1 MFFQLVTTYIYR
13 NWEVLFPRLG
23 LNAQTALSIATHV
36 TADRKYEN
44 LQYLIQRHKKR
55 TPVPSGSQKKK
66 SFSLRNSQYLGYIFF
81 DHCLSNRS
89 QYCDHFANGVVQSAC
104 ARGYQEFSYIGLSD
118 MDSSISSNFW
128 TWEDRI
134 LYGTMYTL
142 KPNGLIRMHYPSQC
156 LLVISNRLDDSTPTL
171 IASCRTFGL
180 TGKYLGPPQTH
191 PRTLPIDR
199 SLSNTQRVP

>member
-13 NWEVLFPRLG
+13 NWEVHFPRLG
-23 LNAQTALSIATHV
+23 LNAPIAFHRSQRTLLPTENAKIYSISYNAT
-36 TADRKYEN
+36 
-44 LQYLIQRHKKR
+44 KKELR
-55 TPVPSGSQKKK
+55 YRLTHKKK

-142 KPNGLIRMHYPSQC
+142 KHNGLIRMHYPSQC